1 MSASDAMTIELT
13 RQALAVLCGPAGC
26 GKTTFA
32 RRHFHETQ
40 IVQSDACRAMI
51 SDNPDNQK
59 VSGRAFQLFHFIIR
73 QRLAFGRVAVADSTA
88 LERSARRQLLRI
100 AAECERPA
108 VLIVF
113 NVPFETCLERDA
125 RRERT
130 VGREVI
136 ERHCAKVQGLL
147 PGLGEEGFDRIYVL
161 DAESMDRAQ
170 IEFIGPEAF
179 RKKTLELHSIPEEK
193 QER

>member
-1 MSASDAMTIELT
+1 MSASDTVTIELT

-32 RRHFHETQ
+32 CRHFHETQ
-40 IVQSDACRAMI
+40 IVRSDACRALI
-51 SDNPDNQK
+51 ADNPGNQK

-88 LERSARRQLLRI
+88 LERSARRELLRI

-113 NVPFETCLERDA
+113 NVPLETCLERDA

-136 ERHCAKVQGLL
+136 ERHCAKLQGLL
-147 PGLGEEGFDRIYVL
+147 PRIGEEGFDRVCVL
-161 DAESMDRAQ
+161 DTDSMDRVRVT
-170 IEFIGPEAF
+170 FIGPEAF
-179 RKKTLELHSIPEEK
+179 RKKTLELHPIPEEE
-193 QER
+193 QGS